1 MERDEVM
8 KVEGVYMYLCKSCE
22 TSFGVVSRFS
32 VAGGDRLTMV
42 TCPKCSKSA
51 FIQGEGQVEY
61 IKYAANKSEI
71 QEVEEENV
79 GSNKKETLDITQLPE
94 ILTAKHV
101 SNLLLSSKVFLVLCL
116 NTKNEV
122 VHRCHVGA
130 LNSSIVH
137 PREVMKAAILNN
149 AASIIVSHQH
159 PSGNPEPSREDI
171 DVTTRLVEAGKI
183 LGIDVLDHIFVTYKG
198 NHYSLKE
205 HGRM

>member
-1 MERDEVM
+1 M
-8 KVEGVYMYLCKSCE
+8 KL
-22 TSFGVVSRFS
+22 
-32 VAGGDRLTMV
+32 
-42 TCPKCSKSA
+42 
-51 FIQGEGQVEY
+51 
-61 IKYAANKSEI
+61 
-71 QEVEEENV
+71 
-79 GSNKKETLDITQLPE
+79 ETLFEVVRIKQEIREVQAPFANESIRSPE
-94 ILTAKHV
+94 NAAK
-101 SNLLLSSKVFLVLCL
+101 LAEAYIADEDREVFLVLCL

-122 VHRCHVGA
+122 VGLHRCHVGA
-130 LNSSIVH
+130 LNASIVH

-183 LGIDVLDHIFVTYKG
+183 LGIDVLDHIIVTYKG